1 MPTTDCEQLNGK
13 LRDFCRGCDADGN
26 PITPPSKR
34 EKWLQ
39 YFHGEADNVE
49 GKGRLLTL
57 EQQERVAKV
66 EENKARTQRLIG
78 WLTFFR
84 LPGDA
89 GIGDTAHRL
98 NKRSCKSPDAH
109 ALLTR
114 LLSQCACQP
123 ADAVARLN
131 AEHPYPAHTRNLGGS

>member
-1 MPTTDCEQLNGK
+1 MEPQTLVA
-13 LRDFCRGCDADGN
+13 LRQRMMEHHA
-26 PITPPSKR
+26 KR
-34 EKWLQ
+34 E
-39 YFHGEADNVE
+39 YVAV
-49 GKGRLLTL
+49 KGRTP
-57 EQQERVAKV
+57 EQQERIERVSQS
-66 EENKARTQRLIG
+66 NARTQRLIG

-114 LLSQCACQP
+114 LLTMCSCSR
-123 ADAVARLN
+123 ADAVVRLN
-131 AEHPYPAHTRNLGGS
+131 KEHPYE

>member
-1 MPTTDCEQLNGK
+1 MTDCDELPGR
-13 LRDFCRGCDADGN
+13 LRDLCRGYDDAGKPIGTRQQRVKWKKYFQTDDG
-26 PITPPSKR
+26 KR
-34 EKWLQ
+34 IAEPKARRRARVK
-39 YFHGEADNVE
+39 EATE
-49 GKGRLLTL
+49 
-57 EQQERVAKV
+57 
-66 EENKARTQRLIG
+66 RTQRLIG

-114 LLSQCACQP
+114 LLTMCSCSRS
-123 ADAVARLN
+123 DAVVRLN
-131 AEHPYPAHTRNLGGS
+131 KEHPYE